1 MFYRAWAFNQPLSL
15 DTSSVTKMNGMFL
28 YASAFNQPLS
38 LDTSS
43 VTDMADM
50 FYARSSR
57 APLPPQPAQFAATLL
72 YATAHHTSRACSPG
86 SHVALTLGNS
96 SLLSLAGYGLLVQHQ
111 QAYHPLRVG
120 GQLRLC
126 LRWL

>member
-38 LDTSS
+38 LDTSRG
-43 VTDMADM
+43 TDMADM

-57 APLPPQPAQFAATLL
+57 APLPPQPAQFAATLAIRDCPPHL
-72 YATAHHTSRACSPG
+72 PR
-86 SHVALTLGNS
+86 
-96 SLLSLAGYGLLVQHQ
+96 LLSRPPA
-111 QAYHPLRVG
+111 RF
-120 GQLRLC
+120 RT
-126 LRWL
+126 R